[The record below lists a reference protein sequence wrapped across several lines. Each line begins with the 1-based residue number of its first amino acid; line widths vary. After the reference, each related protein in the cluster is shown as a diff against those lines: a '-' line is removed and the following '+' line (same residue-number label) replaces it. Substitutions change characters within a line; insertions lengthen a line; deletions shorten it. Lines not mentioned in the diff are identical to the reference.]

1 MLFADL
7 LGRFGD
13 VSEHQDGGYI
23 AACPAHQD
31 SRPSLRIWRGDNGT
45 VRLTCRAGCRTDDVI
60 RAVRLDWPDLFD
72 STGPGATVTSARPE
86 LVEVRHVAAL
96 AAYVDRASAAL
107 VDQADDNHTGRIAL
121 GYLRARFGIDP
132 ETAADLQLGADSGH
146 QGADFR
152 HLSRGYRAY
161 PRLVVPLVGFDGIAR
176 GLQGRDLSGDDPAR
190 WVSLANPRGFRWS
203 PFGVFR
209 GAGGYGTWLV
219 CEGPSDA
226 LSAVAVGYDSVAI
239 RGASLSHSP
248 ELVAELAEGLRG
260 SLVILAGD
268 QDEAGAGFTRRL
280 ADGLAEHGVTVLV
293 LEIPQGV
300 GDLTEW
306 READPLGFPAE
317 LHRAVATARPLP
329 VVEPAEVRSPSRE
342 LASAGAVLD
351 QDGAADAA
359 GILREL
365 VDKYG
370 ESDALNAAALAAW
383 SSGTIRYAPGLGF
396 HVWDG
401 RVWVRSDVRVRQEI
415 HRMGA
420 ALVLSGDPK
429 SAKGYTMTTRIDN
442 LMTELKSIPGVHV
455 AAEEFDARPDLIAF
469 RNGVVNLKTGELGPH
484 DQADLLT
491 YCLDLDYDP
500 EAECPRWLRFLAEVF
515 PDSPDMPDYIRRV
528 IGYGITGHTREQI
541 FMVLWG
547 KGANGKSVF
556 LDALTDVFRAIT
568 KTTSFSTFEERK
580 GGGIPNDLAALRAAR
595 LVMASEGEAGRPMS
609 EAIIKRS
616 TGGDLMQARFLHRE
630 FFEFR
635 PAFLLLLA
643 TNHRPKF
650 RSQDEG
656 LWRRVRMIPFLRY
669 FAPGERDYDLPRKLA
684 AERQGIAAWAVR
696 GAGEWYREGLRDPQ
710 VITGASREYRETSDS
725 LAGFLPGILER
736 ADDSHQLNGSD
747 AFNEYLTWC
756 EAENLPAKERWT
768 RKTFYDA
775 LEERGVSRK
784 KTKKG
789 IALVGLRLASAS
801 PDAKGPGIFSD

>member
-1 MLFADL
+1 MLFDDL
-7 LGRFGD
+7 LARFD
-13 VSEHQDGGYI
+13 SVTEHQDGGYL

-31 SRPSLRIWRGDNGT
+31 GRPSLRIWRGDNGT
-45 VRLTCRAGCRTDDVI
+45 IRITCRAGCRTDDVI
-60 RAVRLDWPDLFD
+60 SAVRLEWGDLFEA
-72 STGPGATVTSARPE
+72 TGPGSVVTSARPE

-107 VDQADDNHTGRIAL
+107 VDLADDNHTGRIARN
-121 GYLRARFGIDP
+121 YLRARFGIDP
-132 ETAADLQLGADSGH
+132 ETAADLELGADDGH
-146 QGADFR
+146 QGQGFA

-161 PRLVVPLVGFDGIAR
+161 PRLVVPLRGFDGTAR

-190 WVSLANPRGFRWS
+190 WVSLANPRGHRWS

-226 LSAVAVGYDSVAI
+226 LTACAVGYDSVAI
-239 RGASLSHSP
+239 RGASLSHSA

-260 SLVILAGD
+260 SLAILAGD
-268 QDEAGAGFTRRL
+268 RDQAGAGFTRRL

-293 LEIPQGV
+293 LEIPDRY

-306 READPLGFPAE
+306 REGDPEGFPAE
-317 LHRAVATARPLP
+317 LHRAVAAARPAP
-329 VVEPAEVRSPSRE
+329 QAVEFEVPSSSRE
-342 LASAGAVLD
+342 LAPAGTEVD
-351 QDGAADAA
+351 QDGGDAA

-365 VDKYG
+365 VDQYG

-383 SSGTIRYAPGLGF
+383 SAGSIRYAPGLGF

-401 RVWVRSDVRVRQEI
+401 RVWVRGEMRVRQEI
-415 HRMGA
+415 HKMGA
-420 ALVLSGDPK
+420 ALVVAGDTK
-429 SAKGYTMTTRIDN
+429 AAAGFTMTARINN
-442 LMTELKSIPGVHV
+442 LMTELRSIPGVYSAV
-455 AAEEFDARPDLIAF
+455 DEFDARPDLLSF
-469 RNGVVNLKTGELGPH
+469 RNGTVNLRTGELKPH
-484 DQADLLT
+484 DPADLLT
-491 YCLDLDYDP
+491 YCLDVDYNP
-500 EAECPRWLRFLAEVF
+500 KAECPRWETFLSEVF
-515 PDSPDMPDYIRRV
+515 PDAPEMSEYLRRV
-528 IGYGITGHTREQI
+528 VGYGITGHTREQV
-541 FMVLWG
+541 FCVLWG

-556 LDALTDVFRAIT
+556 LDALTDVFRSIT

-616 TGGDLMQARFLHRE
+616 TGGDLMQARFLHQE

-635 PAFLLLLA
+635 PSFLLLLA

-656 LWRRVRMIPFLRY
+656 LWRRVRMIPFVRY
-669 FAPGERDYDLPRKLA
+669 FAPADRDYDLPRKLA
-684 AERQGIAAWAVR
+684 AEREGIAAWAVR

-710 VITGASREYRETSDS
+710 LISGASREYRETSDA
-725 LAGFLPGILER
+725 LAGFLPGVLER
-736 ADDSHQLNGSD
+736 ADDSHQLNGSE

-775 LEERGVSRK
+775 LEERGVGRK
-784 KTKKG
+784 KTNRG
-789 IALVGLRLASAS
+789 IALVGLRLANQS
-801 PDAKGPGIFSD
+801 PDAKGPGIFAS

>member
-7 LGRFGD
+7 LARFSE
-13 VSEHQDGGYI
+13 VSEHQDGGYL

-31 SRPSLRIWRGDNGT
+31 TRPSLRIWRGDNGT
-45 VRLTCRAGCRTDDVI
+45 VRLTCRAGCPTDDVI
-60 RAVRLDWPDLFD
+60 SAVRLEWGDLFD
-72 STGPGATVTSARPE
+72 STGPGSTVTSARPE
-86 LVEVRHVAAL
+86 LVAVRHTAGL
-96 AAYVDRASAAL
+96 AAYVDRARAAL
-107 VDQADDNHTGRIAL
+107 LDQADDNHTGRIARN
-121 GYLRARFGIDP
+121 YLAARFGIDP
-132 ETAADLQLGADSGH
+132 ETAADLELGADDGR
-146 QGADFR
+146 QGEGYAY
-152 HLSRGYRAY
+152 LSRGYRAH
-161 PRLVVPLVGFDGIAR
+161 PRLVVPLKGFDGITR
-176 GLQGRDLSGDDPAR
+176 GLQGRDLSGDCPAR
-190 WVSLANPRGFRWS
+190 WVSLVNPRGHRWS
-203 PFGVFR
+203 PYGVFT
-209 GAGGYGTWLV
+209 GQGGYGTWLV

-226 LSAVAVGYDSVAI
+226 LTACAVGYDSVAI

-268 QDEAGAGFTRRL
+268 ADPAGEGFTRRL
-280 ADGLAEHGVTVLV
+280 ADGLAEHGVSVLV
-293 LEIPQGV
+293 LEIPGGH

-306 READPLGFPAE
+306 READPRGFAAD
-317 LHRAVATARPLP
+317 LHRAVAAARPLP
-329 VVEPAEVRSPSRE
+329 QPVGNEPPSESEE
-342 LASAGAVLD
+342 LAPVGGVLD
-351 QDGAADAA
+351 QDGAAHAA
-359 GILREL
+359 RLLREL
-365 VDKYG
+365 VAEYG
-370 ESDALNAAALAAW
+370 ESDAMNAAALAGW
-383 SSGTIRYAPGLGF
+383 SNGAIRYAPGLGF

-401 RVWVRSDVRVRQEI
+401 RVWVRGDLRVRQEI

-420 ALVLSGDPK
+420 ALVMSGDTK
-429 SAKGYTMTTRIDN
+429 SAAGFTMTVRINN
-442 LMTELKSIPGVHV
+442 LMTELKSISGVYTP
-455 AAEEFDARPDLIAF
+455 AEEFDARPDLLSF
-469 RNGVVNLKTGELGPH
+469 QNGTVHLRTGEMRPH
-484 DQADLLT
+484 DPADMLT
-491 YCLDLDYDP
+491 YSLDIDYDP
-500 EAECPRWLRFLAEVF
+500 EARCPRWERFLAEVF
-515 PDSPDMPDYIRRV
+515 PDSPDMPDYLRRV
-528 IGYGITGHTREQI
+528 IGYGVTGHTREQI

-556 LDALTDVFRAIT
+556 LDALTEVFRSIT

-616 TGGDLMQARFLHRE
+616 TGGDLMQARFLHQE

-635 PAFLLLLA
+635 PSFLLLLA

-710 VITGASREYRETSDS
+710 IITGASKEYRETSDS

-736 ADDSHQLNGSD
+736 ADDAHQLNGSE

-784 KTKKG
+784 KTKRG
-789 IALVGLRLASAS
+789 IALVGLRLAHSS
-801 PDAKGPGIFSD
+801 PDAKGPGIFAD

>member
-1 MLFADL
+1 MLFADVL
-7 LGRFGD
+7 ARFAE

-23 AACPAHQD
+23 AACPAHRD

-60 RAVRLDWPDLFD
+60 TATRLAWSDLFD
-72 STGPGATVTSARPE
+72 VTGPGSTVTSARPE
-86 LVEVRHVAAL
+86 LVEVRHVAGL

-107 VDQADDNHTGRIAL
+107 VDQAEDNRVGRIAR
-121 GYLRARFGIDP
+121 GYLSARFGVDL
-132 ETAADLQLGADSGH
+132 ETAADLQLGADDGH
-146 QGADFR
+146 QGEGFAY
-152 HLSRGYRAY
+152 LSRGYRAF
-161 PRLVVPLVGFDGIAR
+161 PRLVVPLVGFDGVAR

-190 WVSLANPRGFRWS
+190 WVSLANPKGFRWS
-203 PFGVFR
+203 PYGVFR
-209 GAGGYGTWLV
+209 GQGGYGTWLV

-226 LSAVAVGYDSVAI
+226 LTACAVGYDSVAI

-268 QDEAGAGFTRRL
+268 RDEAGAGFTRRL

-293 LEIPQGV
+293 LEIPSGV

-306 READPLGFPAE
+306 RESDPAGFAAE
-317 LHRAVATARPLP
+317 LHRAVAVARPLAA
-329 VVEPAEVRSPSRE
+329 VAPAEAPYPSRE
-342 LASAGAVLD
+342 LVPAATGD

-359 GILREL
+359 GILADL
-365 VDKYG
+365 VDRYG

-383 SSGTIRYAPGLGF
+383 SGGRIRYAPGLGF
-396 HVWDG
+396 HFWDG

-415 HRMGA
+415 HNMGA
-420 ALVLSGDPK
+420 ALVIAGDEK
-429 SAKGYTMTTRIDN
+429 SAKGFTMTSRIDN

-455 AAEEFDARPDLIAF
+455 AAEDFDSYPDLLAF
-469 RNGVVNLKTGELGPH
+469 RNGVVELRTGKLRQH

-491 YCLDLDYDP
+491 YCLDIDYDP
-500 EAECPRWLRFLAEVF
+500 EAECHRWLRFLAEVF

-635 PAFLLLLA
+635 PSFLLLLA

-669 FAPGERDYDLPRKLA
+669 FAPSERDYDLPRKLA

-696 GAGEWYREGLRDPQ
+696 GAREWYAEGLRDPQ

-736 ADDSHQLNGSD
+736 ADDSHQLNGSE

-784 KTKKG
+784 KTKRG

-801 PDAKGPGIFSD
+801 PDAKGPGIFAD